1 MLISGISL
9 SGFEARCRAPLLAM
23 RPRWG
28 GLLTAEARRSAEVAQ
43 RRGQA
48 LGRRRPG
55 DRVRAHSVRFR
66 ACDTIWFKLRWG
78 SVRPRQR
85 RDLNWIRWKTSRNGG
100 SFSVITD
107 IKQNRDVTLSND
119 VPPGRLVQLKRARFT
134 PDGKQERVERSLAAL
149 NQPAGIQLS
158 PAEWKGIIEDSDLED
173 QF

>member
-1 MLISGISL
+1 M
-9 SGFEARCRAPLLAM
+9 
-23 RPRWG
+23 
-28 GLLTAEARRSAEVAQ
+28 
-43 RRGQA
+43 
-48 LGRRRPG
+48 
-55 DRVRAHSVRFR
+55 
-66 ACDTIWFKLRWG
+66 
-78 SVRPRQR
+78 
-85 RDLNWIRWKTSRNGG
+85 
-100 SFSVITD
+100 ITD